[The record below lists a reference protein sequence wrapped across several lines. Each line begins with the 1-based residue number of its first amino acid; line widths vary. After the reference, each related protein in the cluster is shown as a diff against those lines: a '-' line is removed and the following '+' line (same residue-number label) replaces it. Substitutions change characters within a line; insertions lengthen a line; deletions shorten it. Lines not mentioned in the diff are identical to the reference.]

1 MRSELSSHAPPLLR
15 RPIRANCAHLT
26 GARVAVLGLEQI
38 VPERLIIAYALIV
51 LMIGGAV
58 GLIAYRRHHS
68 RANVERRNRDRRG
81 Y

>member
-1 MRSELSSHAPPLLR
+1 LPSSDW
-15 RPIRANCAHLT
+15 NN
-26 GARVAVLGLEQI
+26 I

-51 LMIGGAV
+51 LMVAGAV